1 MKIRPYRDD
10 DLRQIGEVHAV
21 SRHAAYA
28 ELVAPEALARIT
40 PQTQAE
46 AWRGRLL
53 REASPWAMLVVEH
66 PDDGRVAGFVMGT
79 GTGVRATLNAI
90 HVLPE
95 LHGQGAGHL
104 LYDHI
109 VRQFRAWNCSSAQLW
124 VLARNV
130 PAQRFYR
137 RHGWSL
143 GNGRDTND
151 IGGALVPTVQYGL
164 SLTADCRAQ

>member
-10 DLRQIGEVHAV
+10 DLGQIGEVHAV
-21 SRHAAYA
+21 SRHAAYVG
-28 ELVAPEALARIT
+28 LVTPEALARIT

-53 REASPWAMLVVEH
+53 REASPWAMLV
-66 PDDGRVAGFVMGT
+66 
-79 GTGVRATLNAI
+79 
-90 HVLPE
+90 
-95 LHGQGAGHL
+95 GHL
-104 LYDHI
+104 LHDHI

-124 VLARNV
+124 VLAGNV